1 MIMKHN
7 KISIIQRIPYVIF
20 LTLIVNG
27 CQNNQIVKN
36 HSNQEN
42 LAKTLTQKL
51 SEVKPK
57 DSNTHNLPHSSE
69 KNNNDMA
76 RSNLEPIRKLFKKT
90 IKPKYKSHKT
100 RAILSKKY
108 MVAAANPLAAE
119 AGLSILRA
127 GGSAVDAAIATQLAL
142 NVVEPQ
148 SSGIGGG
155 AFLMH
160 YHSRSRKIEAYD
172 GRETAPAAA
181 TPDMFLTAEGSRAK
195 FHDVVPGGLSVGIPG
210 VLRMLE
216 LAHKAHGKLPWNRL
230 FEPAIKLAEEG
241 FKISPRLFAL
251 LRIDRHLKKF
261 GPTKNLFFDAKGYT
275 KPIGTV
281 LTNQTL
287 AQTFRLIAKGG
298 AEAFYTGE
306 IAIDIVKAI
315 QKTSINPG
323 RMVLSDLAN
332 YKAKKREPVCLFY
345 KIWLICGMPPPTSG
359 GITTLQI
366 LGILQNKKIETL
378 QPTSIESVHLITE
391 ASKLAFADRNKYL
404 ADQDFIDIPVN
415 TLLDPGYLLK
425 RSQLI
430 TKSKTMG
437 RAKAGRIKYKNS
449 ERLTEHQ
456 SNEGKSTSHFSIV
469 DSEGNAVSMTSSV
482 ENAFGSRILVRGF
495 LLNNQLTDFS
505 FRPTINGKP
514 VANRVQ
520 PNKRPRSSM
529 SPILV
534 VDGSGK
540 FLMAIGSPGGSR
552 IIGYVAKTLI
562 ATLDWKMNIQA
573 AIDLPHFI
581 NRNGIT
587 DLEKETKLELL
598 ADKLQEMGHSVKIRK
613 LTSGLHGILDHKDGT
628 LSGGADHRRE
638 GVAVGD

>member
-1 MIMKHN
+1 MIMEHN
-7 KISIIQRIPYVIF
+7 KISIIFRATCITF
-20 LTLIVNG
+20 LIAMVNA
-27 CQNNQIVKN
+27 CQSDQIVKQ
-36 HSNQEN
+36 HSNQN
-42 LAKTLTQKL
+42 NPATTLTQKL
-51 SEVKPK
+51 PEVKPK
-57 DSNTHNLPHSSE
+57 IINNHKLPQTSV
-69 KNNNDMA
+69 KNNNSITRTD
-76 RSNLEPIRKLFKKT
+76 PQHIKKPFKKA
-90 IKPKYKSHKT
+90 IKPEYKSHNT
-100 RAILSKKY
+100 QSVLSKKY
-108 MVAAANPLAAE
+108 MVAAANPLAAK
-119 AGLSILRA
+119 AGLTILRA

-160 YHSRSRKIEAYD
+160 YHARSRKIEAYD

-195 FHDVVPGGLSVGIPG
+195 FHEVVPGGLSVGIPG

-216 LAHKAHGKLPWNRL
+216 LAHKDHGKLPWNKL

-261 GPTKNLFFDAKGYT
+261 GPTKNLFYNVKGYT

-281 LTNQTL
+281 LTNQIL
-287 AQTFRLIAKGG
+287 AKTFRLLAKKG
-298 AEAFYTGE
+298 AEVFYTGE

-315 QKTSINPG
+315 QETSINPG

-332 YKAKKREPVCLFY
+332 YKAKKRNPVCLFY
-345 KIWLICGMPPPTSG
+345 KIWLVCGMPPPTSG

-366 LGILQNKKIETL
+366 LGILQNKKIESFK
-378 QPTSIESVHLITE
+378 PTSIESVHLITE

-430 TKSKTMG
+430 TKSKSMG
-437 RAKAGRIKYKNS
+437 KARAGRIEYKNS
-449 ERLTEHQ
+449 ERLPEHQ
-456 SNEGKSTSHFSIV
+456 SNEGKSTTHFSIV
-469 DSEGNAVSMTSSV
+469 DGEGNAVSMTSSV
-482 ENAFGSRILVRGF
+482 ENAFGSRVLVRGF

-505 FRPTINGKP
+505 FLPAINGEP

-529 SPILV
+529 SPIIV

-540 FLMAIGSPGGSR
+540 FFMALGSPGGSR

-562 ATLDWKMNIQA
+562 ATLDWKMGIQA
-573 AIDLPHFI
+573 AINLPHFV
-581 NRNGIT
+581 NRNAIT

-598 ADKLQEMGHSVKIRK
+598 TDELREMGHSVKIRK
-613 LTSGLHGILDHKDGT
+613 LTSGLHGILIRKDGT

-638 GVAVGD
+638 GIAVGD